1 MEDVPDRIGEPRKP
15 GLVFIL
21 IFGLLTQTNIN
32 KARLDSCELLLV
44 IVTEIL
50 KKRLTLGIRITDLRT
65 SPKFER

>member
-1 MEDVPDRIGEPRKP
+1 MSLTESENLEN
-15 GLVFIL
+15 LVYFLFL
-21 IFGLLTQTNIN
+21 IFGLLTLTNIN
-32 KARLDSCELLLV
+32 NARLDSCELLLV